1 MATRMQQRRGTAS
14 QWISSNAGSGPILNA
29 GEIGWESD
37 TNKFKIGD
45 GVSYWSAL
53 TYFVDATDVIASSL
67 GAYLQDSDIGA
78 SQGVVGLN
86 ASFDAVVPGASIIME
101 GETDNGFETTLTVVD
116 PTADRTITFPDV
128 TGTVAILTATQTFT
142 NKTLTS
148 PTVSGLTLSDASIV
162 IEGATANDHETTL
175 TVTDPTA
182 DRTITFPDATGTV
195 ALTNNKLDAFAAT
208 TSAELRTVISD
219 ETGTGGLV
227 FADTPT
233 LVTPVIGA
241 ATGTSLALSS
251 NNLNVGSQSAGLR
264 TTDAYTNPISVFSVD
279 ADDDYAQLVVKNTGV
294 GANASSDVIIYAA
307 NGSDASGWIDIGI
320 TSQSFSDPE
329 FTITGA
335 NDGYIFMEAPEV
347 FTESVSVKALTDN
360 VATLTIGANDFRV
373 GMPVTVT
380 GVDATFNGTYTITAR
395 TSTTF
400 SYAKTASN
408 VSTEACSGTAVAG
421 VTGAGNLVIATGAHG
436 THNHIVF
443 AAGGLSSDNTQMTI
457 FPDENVHI
465 EIATP
470 STSPTTGA
478 LTVVGGVGISGDM
491 NINGNVA
498 IEGTITFGGGGTTV
512 ETANLAVTDPAVFVG
527 TGNQADI
534 VDLAFIGE
542 YATSIST
549 ITKTVSN
556 KALTSN
562 VATLTTSAEHT
573 YLAGDVVVVSGVDA
587 TFNGTYSI
595 IDVPTN
601 VTFTYEKIASNVTS
615 AAASGSAAVSAR
627 RKFAGIARDASD
639 GVLKAFKDATTK
651 PTSTVN
657 FSEAGL
663 GYSDLRVGVL
673 TASSVALGNDS
684 TLGTPTSVTLTNAT
698 GLPVSTGI
706 SGFGTGVATFLGTPS
721 SANFASMITDE
732 IGTGNVILSDMAT
745 SSQSASYTLVL
756 EDKAKVVEMSVGS
769 ANNLTVPLN
778 ASVAFPVGTQIH
790 IVQTGSGQTTVV
802 ATAGVTINS
811 ATTLKMRAQWA
822 AATLIKRAENTWV
835 ILGDLATS

>member
-1 MATRMQQRRGTAS
+1 MQQRRGTAS
-14 QWISSNAGSGPILNA
+14 QWTSSNAGSGPILNA

-53 TYFVDATDVIASSL
+53 TYFVDATDVVAAALGGYVLSST
-67 GAYLQDSDIGA
+67 IGA
-78 SQGVVGLN
+78 VSGIAGLN
-86 ASFDAVVPGASIIME
+86 ADQNVKTKS
-101 GETDNGFETTLTVVD
+101 
-116 PTADRTITFPDV
+116 
-128 TGTVAILTATQTFT
+128 AIEF
-142 NKTLTS
+142 
-148 PTVSGLTLSDASIV
+148 
-162 IEGATANDHETTL
+162 EGATADAYETIL
-175 TVTDPTA
+175 AVTDPTA
-182 DRTITFPDATGTV
+182 DRTITLPNVDGTVITTGNLSDITNIGVFTSTITMEGSSADDNELTISAGNPTADRTVTFPDATGTV

-208 TSAELRTVISD
+208 TSAELRTIISD

-233 LVTPVIGA
+233 LVTPVLGA

-251 NNLNVGSQSAGLR
+251 NDLNVGSLSAGLR
-264 TTDAYTNPISVFSVD
+264 TTDDYTNPISVFSVD
-279 ADDDYAQLVVKNTGV
+279 ADDDYAQLVVKNTGN
-294 GANASSDVIIYAA
+294 GENASSDVIIYAS
-307 NGSDASGWIDIGI
+307 NGVDSSGWIDIGI
-320 TSQSFSDPE
+320 TSPSFSDPE

-335 NDGYIFMEAPEV
+335 NDGYIFMEAPAV

-421 VTGAGNLVIATGAHG
+421 TTGDGNLVIATGANG

-651 PTSTVN
+651 PTSTVD

-721 SANFASMITDE
+721 SANFASMISDE
-732 IGTGNVILSDMAT
+732 IGTGNVILSELAT
-745 SSQSASYTLVL
+745 NNQTASYTLVL
-756 EDKAKVVEMSVGS
+756 GDKAKVVEMAVGS
-769 ANNLTVPLN
+769 ANNLTVPAN
-778 ASVAFPVGTQIH
+778 ASVAYPVGTQIH
-790 IVQTGSGQTTVV
+790 IVQVGSGQTTVV
-802 ATAGVTINS
+802 AADGVTINT
-811 ATTLKMRAQWA
+811 ATTLKLRAQWS

-835 ILGDLATS
+835 LAGDLATS